1 MWQELQKQT
10 GEGTLSEEQTD
21 LLEKIPDNCPQS
33 VPSEVTTDS
42 EQKRKSKS
50 KVFIYDSIIREKLEG
65 GQNAKSIYQDLY
77 LEQGYRGNYE
87 SVKRYVRKLRHT
99 HPKLYARIETPPGL
113 EAQVDF
119 GLGAPG
125 VRKTHLA
132 AAISLEAIQKGFRVF
147 YRSIFDV
154 AREVNE
160 ESEQKVLDNY
170 IKPELLVID
179 ELGMKKLA
187 PYTNDLLLEIFHRRY
202 RNGSTLIAS
211 NRPIEDWGKIFGDNA
226 TVSAILDR
234 LLENI
239 HYLKIKGKSYRL
251 KNLKGEK

>member
-1 MWQELQKQT
+1 MMDTLLYQLKSIRLSGMARHLQVRIQEAQANELTHLEFLQNLVND
-10 GEGTLSEEQTD
+10 E
-21 LLEKIPDNCPQS
+21 LEKRKDHLL
-33 VPSEVTTDS
+33 
-42 EQKRKSKS
+42 KRRLKQARLPFLKTVDEYDFHFNETIKRGEILNLASCAFVAK
-50 KVFIYDSIIREKLEG
+50 KENVLFIG
-65 GQNAKSIYQDLY
+65 
-77 LEQGYRGNYE
+77 
-87 SVKRYVRKLRHT
+87 
-99 HPKLYARIETPPGL
+99 PPG
-113 EAQVDF
+113 V
-119 GLGAPG
+119 G
-125 VRKTHLA
+125 KTHLA

-226 TVSAILDR
+226 TASAILDR